1 MAWEGKRDMSMLW
14 SLGEQELSENQG
26 KTFWG
31 LKVEKVESRWQ
42 WGERLFQQR
51 KQHVQMSRG

>member
-1 MAWEGKRDMSMLW
+1 MSMLW

-26 KTFWG
+26 KTLWG

-51 KQHVQMSRG
+51 KQHVRISRG